1 MTFSGAAPTLRRTA
15 PSGAPELR
23 TCAVARERLRAQG
36 RPMRSAL
43 AALLLVACAPSGE
56 GQPDASSSGGSSSS
70 SSGAETT
77 SGGQVGCTKDADC
90 KGDRICEA
98 GVCVAPPETTSTSG
112 DASFSGEPPAT
123 TGDTSGDEAS
133 SSSTGSSVCGD
144 GVRTP
149 DEECDDG
156 NDVETD
162 DCVGCA
168 HAVCGDGAVWVG
180 HEECDDGADNGA
192 GQPCHGACKINV
204 CGDGDLAPDQ
214 PCDDANTDDT
224 DACTG
229 TCQPATCG
237 DGFVWAGKETCDDGN
252 AADGDGCDS
261 DCIPS
266 LFEPD
271 GFAQDVAPD
280 IIRGWT
286 LCYDST
292 SPNYEGWVYSQFEK
306 ACLKAAGKTRILLA
320 CSPKVDDP
328 TLTVASGLMSD
339 MLFEANDPPKQA
351 GSVWWFGRLAG
362 AVVMY
367 GAVSGPKFETS
378 PMRVVLRYGWE
389 APQYFY
395 SGVCDANTDAQR
407 MMAFV
412 R

>member
-1 MTFSGAAPTLRRTA
+1 
-15 PSGAPELR
+15 
-23 TCAVARERLRAQG
+23 
-36 RPMRSAL
+36 MRSAF
-43 AALLLVACAPSGE
+43 AALLLVVACAPSS
-56 GQPDASSSGGSSSS
+56 DASSSSGGSS

-77 SGGQVGCTKDADC
+77 SGDQVGCTKDADC
-90 KGDRICEA
+90 KGDRICEEA
-98 GVCVAPPETTSTSG
+98 GVCVEPPEPTTSTSSN
-112 DASFSGEPPAT
+112 ASSSDEPPAT
-123 TGDTSGDEAS
+123 TGDTSGGGTS
-133 SSSTGSSVCGD
+133 SSSTGPSVCGD

-162 DCVGCA
+162 DCVGCVL
-168 HAVCGDGAVWVG
+168 AVCGDGAVWAG

-192 GQPCHGACKINV
+192 GQACHGDCKINV

-214 PCDDANTDDT
+214 PCDDGNTDDT

-229 TCQPATCG
+229 VCQPATCG

-252 AADGDGCDS
+252 AIDGDGCDV

-292 SPNYEGWVYSQFEK
+292 HPNYEGWVYSQFEK

-351 GSVWWFGRLAG
+351 GSVWWFYRGGNSVL
-362 AVVMY
+362 Y
-367 GAVSGPKFETS
+367 GAVNGPKFETS
-378 PMRVVLRYGWE
+378 QQRVVLRFGWS
-389 APQYFY
+389 APQYLVA
-395 SGVCDANTDAQR
+395 GVCDGELAAQKR
-407 MMAFV
+407 VAFV